1 MSTDKG
7 VAHKAGTTRIEAQGL
22 SGSVS
27 RTPEEL
33 ANIVALFASSEGW
46 MDKVRLRAER
56 RWYERLYH
64 GADYDIWVI
73 SWLPGQSTGFHD
85 HGASS
90 GAFVVAT
97 GILEE
102 HSPGERT
109 RVIHPGKPRA
119 FGPDYAHDV
128 RNVSLAP
135 AISIHAYSPPLN
147 EMNEYE
153 LDGSRLVPREPPSEK
168 AETPDQQWRM
178 QKLESLDRT
187 GALNIEQVLSAARAR
202 LLRLSPDEAYQAV
215 AKTGAIL
222 VDIRP
227 ESQRAIEGSIAGA
240 LVVERNVLEWR
251 FDPASSTRLPV
262 AADHGLQVIVFCS
275 EGYTSSLAAAA
286 LQDLGLFRATDIVG
300 GFQAWSAS
308 GLRIVPPGNAAQVV
322 SGDASELLLVKG
334 NCRSLGSAR
343 DDNK

>member
-1 MSTDKG
+1 MAAE
-7 VAHKAGTTRIEAQGL
+7 VL
-22 SGSVS
+22 SSAVS

-33 ANIVALFASSEGW
+33 ANIVSRFASSDGW
-46 MDKVRLRAER
+46 MQKVRLRAEG

-64 GADYDIWVI
+64 GPDYDIWVI

-102 HSPGERT
+102 HCPDERN
-109 RVIHPGKPRA
+109 RMIHPGKPRA

-135 AISIHAYSPPLN
+135 AISIHAYSPPLT

-153 LDGSRLVPREPPSEK
+153 LDGSRLVPREPASVKSETINQEWGAQRLK
-168 AETPDQQWRM
+168 PVN
-178 QKLESLDRT
+178 RT
-187 GALNIEQVLSAARAR
+187 DVLSIEQVLSAARTR
-202 LLRLSPDEAYQAV
+202 LRRLSPDEVYEAV
-215 AKTGAIL
+215 AETEAIL

-227 ESQRAIEGSIAGA
+227 ESQRAIEGSIPGA

-262 AADHGLQVIVFCS
+262 ATDHNLHVIVFCS

-286 LQDLGLFRATDIVG
+286 LQDLGLSRATDMVG
-300 GFQAWSAS
+300 GFHAWRAA
-308 GLRIVPPGNAAQVV
+308 GLSVV
-322 SGDASELLLVKG
+322 
-334 NCRSLGSAR
+334 RPR
-343 DDNK
+343 DSH